1 MPRPHP
7 ATAAAGCIRVGDL
20 RAARWIWGM
29 LPGWGVVPDHV
40 ARINAA
46 RLRSQG
52 LFLGE
57 LRQMLRDLP
66 QARHAHHARTP
77 RSPCP
82 HHAHTIAHTTTP
94 RTHDA
99 YTMPTLCTH
108 HARTVRSFGHAVGCG
123 YRAARVGND
132 ANGSS
137 CLSNGFR
144 AHAPTVHAHSHAERY
159 EHLRR
164 GSEPTPRPTY
174 PEM

>member
-1 MPRPHP
+1 
-7 ATAAAGCIRVGDL
+7 
-20 RAARWIWGM
+20 M

-40 ARINAA
+40 ARINAG

-66 QARHAHHARTP
+66 QARHAHHALTTT
-77 RSPCP
+77 
-82 HHAHTIAHTTTP
+82 HARRLHDAYTAHTP
-94 RTHDA
+94 RTHRA
-99 YTMPTLCTH
+99 F
-108 HARTVRSFGHAVGCG
+108 FGHVVGCG
-123 YRAARVGND
+123 DRAARVGND

-137 CLSNGFR
+137 CISNGFR
-144 AHAPTVHAHSHAERY
+144 AHAPTAHAHSHAERY

>member
-40 ARINAA
+40 ARINAG

-66 QARHAHHARTP
+66 QARHAHTAHTP
-77 RSPCP
+77 RT
-82 HHAHTIAHTTTP
+82 HHAHTMHTP
-94 RTHDA
+94 RTH
-99 YTMPTLCTH
+99 
-108 HARTVRSFGHAVGCG
+108 
-123 YRAARVGND
+123 
-132 ANGSS
+132 
-137 CLSNGFR
+137 
-144 AHAPTVHAHSHAERY
+144 HAHTMRHAHTTRI
-159 EHLRR
+159 
-164 GSEPTPRPTY
+164 
-174 PEM
+174 